1 MNVSHHGWGDSAADE
16 VSLTPDSDV
25 IHPHLL
31 RELGAGIRAADEI
44 ASHRDVEEDKELA
57 LELRRAVNS
66 SRDIAFEVL
75 YPVQI
80 PFDGRVGA
88 GNGVCVEPGR
98 QRNGRRDAPSK
109 RGVRSVVVGPVHGT
123 EILGRVLASNLHNI
137 YLTAGR
143 PSHGADR

>member
-1 MNVSHHGWGDSAADE
+1 MSPITDGLIPQPAG
-16 VSLTPDSDV
+16 VSLTPDPDV
-25 IHPHLL
+25 IQPHLL
-31 RELGAGIRAADEI
+31 REWRAGGRTADEI
-44 ASHRDVEEDKELA
+44 ASNRNVEENKELG

-66 SRDIAFEVL
+66 SRDVALEVL
-75 YPVQI
+75 YSVQV
-80 PFDGRVGA
+80 PFDGRGGA

-109 RGVRSVVVGPVHGT
+109 PGVRAVVVGPVHGA
-123 EILGRVLASNLHNI
+123 EILERVLASNLQYV

>member
-1 MNVSHHGWGDSAADE
+1 MSPITDGLIPQPAG
-16 VSLTPDSDV
+16 VSLTPDPDV

-31 RELGAGIRAADEI
+31 REWRAGGRTADEI

-66 SRDIAFEVL
+66 SRDVTLEVL
-75 YPVQI
+75 YTVQV
-80 PFDGRVGA
+80 PADGRGGA
-88 GNGVCVEPGR
+88 GYGVCVEPGR
-98 QRNGRRDAPSK
+98 ERNRRRDAPSK
-109 RGVRSVVVGPVHGT
+109 RGVRAVVVGPVHGA
-123 EILGRVLASNLHNI
+123 EILGRVLTSYLHDV